1 MLTERRQPELSLNE
15 LHQLRW
21 SLGGLLALV
30 SVWSVWYLQ
39 IDASILLL
47 VTTVAALST
56 LLRPA
61 IAGFWPG
68 WAHKLAFPVA
78 LAAVVFDL
86 YTFGELLPAFVRLA
100 IMLLLYRV
108 STYRKRRDDLQL
120 ILLGLFLIITTG
132 VLTVSIGFAVQII
145 LFAAL
150 ALGLLMAGTLVDAA
164 EAGQKPSGVES
175 RCLPV
180 WVHVNWPHFLRR
192 LLAVS
197 DWRVLGLGVF
207 LFVGLVMLSALMFLA
222 IPRFQVDSS
231 LFLDRWMN
239 KRSVSGFSD
248 TLRFGEVSDIQKDES
263 IALRVEVSDPRE
275 IPAELYWRMIVL
287 DEYHDSAFRISQ
299 QALAG
304 LSAEHTLVSIDWFAL
319 LPGPF
324 GNGQWKFYLEPGVSR
339 YLPLMGEFS
348 HLAFNETQS
357 FRTHRDLRLLVL
369 SRDPSTM
376 KAYQVERMNT
386 TGVMRETS
394 PLSSLSTT
402 GRKLQAEVRAHLIGL
417 PFTASER
424 AQWKKAADEILN
436 GKKMNAEE
444 FARAAT
450 FWLHARHSYSLQ
462 SEVPT
467 GEGDP
472 LVRWAMSTEPGHCE
486 LYAGA
491 FTMLARTAGFPT
503 RVVAGFSGG
512 TWNGDYMIV
521 RNSNAHA
528 WCEINDGAGSW
539 MRVDPTVAPSQ
550 RNQTATQREE
560 AARSRIQAETGWTAR
575 VDRLR
580 MLWYRRIV
588 NFERQDQM
596 SLVKSLKRGTE
607 ASGKA
612 VREWATEAVNQV
624 RAWLT
629 KPWDL
634 ARYSM
639 IGAVLVA
646 ALCVGWFWRALGRD
660 WWLRWRVVHH
670 GAVDPVRR
678 EAGRWLTRFSEL
690 PRVASDD
697 QAERKAMEADLQR
710 LRYGRRESWTVPE
723 QILRR
728 ARSVFKETRRR
739 SRGQMER

>member
-1 MLTERRQPELSLNE
+1 MSMERRQPELSLLE

-30 SVWSVWYLQ
+30 SVWSIWYLE

-47 VTTVAALST
+47 VTTLAALAT

-68 WAHKLAFPVA
+68 WVHKLAFPVA

-120 ILLGLFLIITTG
+120 ILLGLFLIVTTG

-164 EAGQKPSGVES
+164 ETGQKTIGPES
-175 RCLPV
+175 RSLPA

-207 LFVGLVMLSALMFLA
+207 LFAGLVALSALMFLA

-287 DEYHDSAFRISQ
+287 DEYHDNAFRISQ
-299 QALAG
+299 HALAG
-304 LSAEHTLVSIDWFAL
+304 LSAEHTLVSVDWFGL

-324 GNGQWKFYLEPGVSR
+324 GGGQWKFYLEPGVSR

-348 HLAFNETQS
+348 HLVFNETQS
-357 FRTHRDLRLLVL
+357 FRTHRELRLLVL

-386 TGVMRETS
+386 TGVIRETPPWSS
-394 PLSSLSTT
+394 PTASD
-402 GRKLQAEVRAHLIGL
+402 RKFQTEVRAHLLAL
-417 PFTASER
+417 PFTPGER
-424 AQWKKAADEILN
+424 GQWRKAVEEILS
-436 GKKMNAEE
+436 GKKMSAAE
-444 FARAAT
+444 FAQAAT
-450 FWLHARHSYSLQ
+450 IWLHERHSYSLQ
-462 SEVPT
+462 SEVPS
-467 GEGDP
+467 GDGDP
-472 LVRWAMSTEPGHCE
+472 LVRWAMSREPGHCE

-528 WCEINDGAGSW
+528 WCEINDGAGRW
-539 MRVDPTVAPSQ
+539 LRVDPTVPPSAQNRTDTQ
-550 RNQTATQREE
+550 RND
-560 AARSRIQAETGWTAR
+560 AARSHIQAETGWTAR

-596 SLVKSLKRGTE
+596 SLVKSLKQGTE

-612 VREWATEAVNQV
+612 LREWAAKTVKHA
-624 RAWLT
+624 RAWLM

-634 ARYSM
+634 TRFGSV
-639 IGAVLVA
+639 GAGLAVA
-646 ALCVGWFWRALGRD
+646 LGIGWFWRALGRD
-660 WWLRWRVVHH
+660 WWRRWRVVHH
-670 GAVDPVRR
+670 GAADPIRR
-678 EAGRWLTRFSEL
+678 EAGRWLMRFAALTPAASEN
-690 PRVASDD
+690 
-697 QAERKAMEADLQR
+697 QAERGAIEAELQR
-710 LRYGRRESWTVPE
+710 LRYGRRESWAMPE
-723 QILRR
+723 QTLRR
-728 ARSVFKETRRR
+728 ARAVFKRCKSEKV
-739 SRGQMER
+739 GK